1 MKKLIAA
8 LLCLAMVLTSVT
20 AVAEEVAQAV
30 LAQAFASKINEFFAG
45 VGPGTAV
52 EWNVA
57 PTGSGPLNAKMSILV
72 DEAGREL
79 DDVTL
84 QLPGEEYPVKVQFDQ
99 AEQAIYASCQGKVIG
114 LRLSDLEGIAQAV
127 TGAMAAPQID
137 TEVLQEIGQLF
148 VMDVILPGVKV
159 DQEENAY
166 TVQIDLQVKEVLAGI
181 AKFGDEVLANEKYW
195 NALKPLLQFYAAQ
208 QQYSGDF
215 AADFEKNWPLIKMQL
230 QSVKTDARFTANL
243 IVRNVGG
250 TAAVVGKA
258 SYTEGAQAVTLTLSA
273 ADSRKSFEMESA
285 VTMAYGEMS
294 QTLAELNVSCDKR
307 AGNLN
312 AALSVMQGQLDV
324 KLTGSVSDI
333 YRTTSLQGHLTV
345 AQNGASLLVAD
356 VEAFSADGD
365 LNANL
370 QVTASR
376 STVTANLYWS
386 EFVKTFTL
394 NADGQTLK
402 AEIRND
408 EEGNFSVSVGLP
420 GNNGTI
426 KADGTLTE
434 STLHVTVTYTNTLMA
449 MARYGNG
456 ELFSAELTAAWGSA
470 GLTANVTALV
480 NRQVYAGQLY
490 ISSTAQMF
498 SFQSRNSSLSLN
510 VQEDMR
516 GSVTVARLSYI
527 DGSYSGSG
535 SWEITYT
542 PDAVVYEDART
553 KVTVTQTYT
562 SETERV
568 FDAEKLE
575 KRTRKIS
582 HAYIR
587 YRLIEEAEEKRI
599 DIEVED
605 FNGQITMSEFLAI
618 RPAGEVARLAERNP
632 FYITPDVAMQLLQ
645 DPSALEAMFE
655 ALPVTDA
662 EPAEEA
668 PVEEAPVEEAPVEA
682 EPVEEAPAET
692 PAEEPAAGS
701 SFYDGLK
708 NAQ

>member
-30 LAQAFASKINEFFAG
+30 LAQAFASKVNEFLTAF
-45 VGPGTAV
+45 GPGTAV

-57 PTGSGPLNAKMSILV
+57 PTGSEPLNAKMSILV

-79 DDVTL
+79 HDVTL

-166 TVQIDLQVKEVLAGI
+166 TVQIDLQAKEVLAGI

-273 ADSRKSFEMESA
+273 ADSQKSFEMEST

-312 AALSVMQGQLDV
+312 AALSVMQGQLLDV
-324 KLTGSVSDI
+324 KLTGSLTNR

-345 AQNGASLLVAD
+345 NGASLLVAD
-356 VEAFSADGD
+356 VEAFWADGD

-386 EFVKTFTL
+386 KFVKTFTL

-449 MARYGNG
+449 MARYSNG

-490 ISSTAQMF
+490 ISSTAQRF
-498 SFQSRNSSLSLN
+498 SFQSSNASLSLN
-510 VQEDMR
+510 VQEDMS
-516 GSVTVARLSYI
+516 GNVTVARLSYV

-568 FDAEKLE
+568 LDAEKLE
-575 KRTRKIS
+575 KRSGKIS

-587 YRLIEEAEEKRI
+587 YRLIEEAEEKRL

-632 FYITPDVAMQLLQ
+632 FYITPDMAMQLLQ

-662 EPAEEA
+662 EPA
-668 PVEEAPVEEAPVEA
+668 EEAPVEEAPVEA